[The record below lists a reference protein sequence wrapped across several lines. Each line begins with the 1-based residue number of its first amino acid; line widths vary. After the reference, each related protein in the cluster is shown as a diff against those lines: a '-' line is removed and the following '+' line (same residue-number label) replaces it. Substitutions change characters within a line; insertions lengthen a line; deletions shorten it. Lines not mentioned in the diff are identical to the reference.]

1 MLAMGAPWL
10 NTKMVVAVSPGH
22 RYRRRPRCL
31 SRDGDARR
39 SGARHR
45 GRAAYPRI
53 AVRSVRLPIEGQEPH
68 RLVGKI
74 GIDATAKARHNI
86 KDFERAWP
94 VNWGKV
100 RLEDY
105 L

>member
-1 MLAMGAPWL
+1 MLF
-10 NTKMVVAVSPGH
+10 
-22 RYRRRPRCL
+22 
-31 SRDGDARR
+31 R
-39 SGARHR
+39 S
-45 GRAAYPRI
+45 
-53 AVRSVRLPIEGQEPH
+53 